1 MLTTVVSFIIV
12 LGVLVFFHEFGH
24 FMVAKWSD
32 MRVEEFAIGMGPRIL
47 GTEYGETFYSI
58 RAFPLGGFC
67 KITGEMPMDDEIDE
81 EEKEIYLEAKRNN
94 KCFFQKSIWKRIAVV
109 VMGPIMNFLL
119 AGLLFAVIFGMY
131 GQPVDMQDQAV
142 IGRVLPQQPA
152 YQAGVEEGDK
162 VLAVDEQPV
171 NTWQELATEINK
183 HPEEEINLRIKRN
196 EELINIAVTPQAKE
210 RLNPDTGST
219 SKKGIIGITPP
230 LIRKEVGF
238 FDSIA
243 LGFEKTV
250 LMIQAIAVGL
260 WQMITGQL
268 KADVSGP
275 VAIAQMVGR
284 ASKTGLLRVLELAA
298 IISVNLGFMNLL
310 PIPALDG
317 GRLVFLGVEVVRGK
331 AVDPETEG
339 RAHMVGFV
347 LLILLL
353 IVVTFKDI
361 FMG

>member
-1 MLTTVVSFIIV
+1 
-12 LGVLVFFHEFGH
+12 
-24 FMVAKWSD
+24 MVAKWSG
-32 MRVEEFAIGMGPRIL
+32 MRVEEFAIGMGPKVL
-47 GTEYGETFYSI
+47 GTKYGETFYSI
-58 RAFPLGGFC
+58 RAFPLGGYC
-67 KITGEMPMDDEIDE
+67 KITGEMPMDDELEE
-81 EEKEIYLEAKRNN
+81 EEKEIYLEAKQND

-109 VMGPIMNFLL
+109 IMGPIMNFLL
-119 AGLLFAVIFGMY
+119 AALLFAVIFGMY

-152 YQAGVEEGDK
+152 YQAGIEEGDQ
-162 VLAVDEQPV
+162 VLAVDGQPV
-171 NTWQELATEINK
+171 NTWQELATEINR
-183 HPEEEINLRIKRN
+183 HPQEEITLRIKRG
-196 EELINIAVTPQAKE
+196 EEVINIAVTPQAKE
-210 RLNPDTGST
+210 RLNPDTGET
-219 SKKGIIGITPP
+219 SKRGIIGITPP
-230 LIRKEVGF
+230 LIRKEVGV

-243 LGFEKTV
+243 LGFQKTV

-339 RAHMVGFV
+339 RAHMVGFM
-347 LLILLL
+347 LLILLIIL
-353 IVVTFKDI
+353 VTFKDI
-361 FMG
+361 FM